1 LVSVPLLPGV
11 RRTWGSPTG
20 TSRSWR
26 TGDKLERS
34 IWTYEEALRARSGA
48 GRKTAEENEKGGEE
62 KCRVE
67 EDIVEVGRWE
77 RGVKLE

>member
-1 LVSVPLLPGV
+1 V
-11 RRTWGSPTG
+11 
-20 TSRSWR
+20 
-26 TGDKLERS
+26 
-34 IWTYEEALRARSGA
+34 ALRARSGA